1 MGDGNTMIRRPRT
14 RAVDANWP
22 RQSASVHWA
31 SGATEVC
38 GKSVAGV
45 AMMVVL
51 ATAMFVVA
59 SMPVAT
65 PYQFWVKR
73 RIAAA
78 TPMLEARVLT

>member
-1 MGDGNTMIRRPRT
+1 MIRRAAYPGSGRELAT
-14 RAVDANWP
+14 AV
-22 RQSASVHWA
+22 RFCRL
-31 SGATEVC
+31 GKRATEVR
-38 GKSVAGV
+38 GKSVAGI

-51 ATAMFVVA
+51 ANAMFVVA

-78 TPMLEARVLT
+78 TPMHEARGQT